1 MISIERDHGVYTIY
15 VDEEFY
21 CTCENM
27 AEVTEELEK
36 MEGEA

>member
-1 MISIERDHGVYTIY
+1 MIEIKKLTDHYTIY

-36 MEGEA
+36 MEGEV